1 MAIVCAIRKPANEQ
15 AGLTRV
21 CRMVYPIGFSLL
33 KGVHMTTPS
42 RAAEIRRRWARSRKI
57 STLRRQY
64 QSAKSEGDKRSVL
77 DKLNRLV
84 PPMSADDFLRPL
96 EAKK

>member
-1 MAIVCAIRKPANEQ
+1 
-15 AGLTRV
+15 
-21 CRMVYPIGFSLL
+21 
-33 KGVHMTTPS
+33 MTTPS
-42 RAAEIRRRWARSRKI
+42 RAAEIRRRWARARKI

-64 QSAKSEGDKRSVL
+64 KSAKSESDKRAVL

-84 PPMSADDFLRPL
+84 PPMSGDDFLRPM